1 MKVTRLFETTTP
13 ENLESIDQ
21 ATFIELAAKHKALL
35 LQSNNDDEP
44 FSVEQ
49 FAEFAQSLNLEHYEC
64 KHAVESP

>member
-49 FAEFAQSLNLEHYEC
+49 FAEFAHSLNLEHYEC